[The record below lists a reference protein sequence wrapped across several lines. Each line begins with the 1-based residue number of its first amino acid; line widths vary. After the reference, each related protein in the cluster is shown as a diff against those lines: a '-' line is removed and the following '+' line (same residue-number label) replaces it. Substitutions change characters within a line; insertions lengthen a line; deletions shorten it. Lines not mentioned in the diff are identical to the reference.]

1 MTPGATTVEG
11 DWLRYVVRDDELV
24 ALLVPGAPV
33 ATLAEVVD
41 AGGASARLL
50 GGGSVA
56 VSTTASGLAIELA
69 IELGIP
75 GSSDPVAVVLS
86 GVAPAASLS

>member
-1 MTPGATTVEG
+1 MTDLFEAAGLTPAAPRPLAER
-11 DWLRYVVRDDELV
+11 LR
-24 ALLVPGAPV
+24 PT
-33 ATLAEVVD
+33 TLAEVVD

>member
-1 MTPGATTVEG
+1 M
-11 DWLRYVVRDDELV
+11 
-24 ALLVPGAPV
+24 
-33 ATLAEVVD
+33 
-41 AGGASARLL
+41 
-50 GGGSVA
+50 A